1 MGRVLLCAGKVA
13 TTPYVFEKLGIRV
26 WSVEELCYCLRE
38 NAFLLEQEVVS
49 RRLVEWIGKECDL
62 QELAESLRPFL
73 RQKGNLAA
81 FVIKILQ
88 YTGYYDSSILEQ
100 VSRTVQSG
108 ASLSDYEK
116 KKNRADYLVEN
127 QQYGKALREYEWL
140 LTELPEHEQKLRA
153 KVIHNRAVAL
163 AELFLF
169 EDASRQFLEAYRLL
183 PEPEYYRDYLAA
195 MRMLYDD
202 KEYISFI
209 AEQPEAYEASLQLE
223 REVDAILEDWE
234 QGEKLQELSELFA
247 LKEEGKKT
255 LYYEEIDVRVQAIK
269 EHCREITQV

>member
-38 NAFLLEQEVVS
+38 NAFLLEQEVAS

>member
-38 NAFLLEQEVVS
+38 NAFLLEQEMVS

>member
-13 TTPYVFEKLGIRV
+13 TTPYMFEKLGIRV

-62 QELAESLRPFL
+62 QELAESLRPLL

-88 YTGYYDSSILEQ
+88 YTGYYDSAVLEQ
-100 VSRTVQSG
+100 VSKTVQSG

-116 KKNRADYLVEN
+116 KKTRADYLVEN

-153 KVIHNRAVAL
+153 KVIHNKAVVL

-183 PEPEYYRDYLAA
+183 PEPEYYRDYLAS

-255 LYYEEIDVRVQAIK
+255 LYYEEIDVRVKAIK